1 MDDSRASS
9 SDVIDVNARLV
20 APRDAPVKDALVK
33 KETAIVSKRG
43 KVRGTVY
50 LLLDCSASMG
60 SDGKLEQLKRGSLRF
75 FSEAWQRDYAVGAI
89 YFGSSA
95 ACLLGATRNFH
106 HFQKQIMRL
115 GADGRTA
122 MDSAIRLG
130 TWRLRFKGGYRAMI
144 LITDGQ
150 PDYPEATVQ
159 AARIAQRLGIEL
171 IAVGTSGA
179 DEAFLSSLTP
189 KPELANIVA
198 VRQLEEG
205 IANTVKALPRAES

>member
-1 MDDSRASS
+1 MSDSQLGP
-9 SDVIDVNARLV
+9 VTKVELV
-20 APRDAPVKDALVK
+20 QRDTALVH
-33 KETAIVSKRG
+33 RRQ

-75 FSEAWQRDYAVGAI
+75 FAEAWQRGYAVGVI
-89 YFGSSA
+89 DFGSRA
-95 ACLLGATRNFH
+95 FCLLGATRNFY
-106 HFQKQIMRL
+106 HFQRQIMRL

-130 TWRLRFKGGYRAMI
+130 TWRLRFKRGYRAMI

-150 PDYPEATVQ
+150 PDYPEATLQ
-159 AARIAQRLGIEL
+159 AAMVARRLGIDL

-179 DEAFLSSLTP
+179 DEAFLASLTP
-189 KPELANIVA
+189 KPELACV
-198 VRQLEEG
+198 VDVKVLEES
-205 IANTVKALPRAES
+205 IAGAARGLPEDS

>member
-1 MDDSRASS
+1 M
-9 SDVIDVNARLV
+9 SDRRLGLITK
-20 APRDAPVKDALVK
+20 AELTQQDTSLVHRRQ
-33 KETAIVSKRG
+33 TVM
-43 KVRGTVY
+43 GTVY

-75 FSEAWQRDYAVGAI
+75 FAEAWQRDYAVGAI
-89 YFGSSA
+89 DFGSRA
-95 ACLLGATRNFH
+95 FCLLGATRNFY

-130 TWRLRFKGGYRAMI
+130 TWRLRFKRGYRAMI

-150 PDYPEATVQ
+150 PDYPEATLQ
-159 AARIAQRLGIEL
+159 AAMVARRLGIEL

-179 DEAFLSSLTP
+179 DEAFLASLTP
-189 KPELANIVA
+189 RPELANV
-198 VRQLEEG
+198 VDVKMLEDS
-205 IANTVKALPRAES
+205 IADAAWGLPKVS